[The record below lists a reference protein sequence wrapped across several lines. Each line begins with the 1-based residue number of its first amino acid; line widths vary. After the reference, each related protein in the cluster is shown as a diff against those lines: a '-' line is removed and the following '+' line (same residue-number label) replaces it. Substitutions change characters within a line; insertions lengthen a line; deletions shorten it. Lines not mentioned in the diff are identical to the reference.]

1 LQDGVLASMLSC
13 VSVYA
18 AVIYVPKFQTFVSL
32 IW

>member
-1 LQDGVLASMLSC
+1 MLSC